1 MAKPSELE
9 LKVREEQRDC
19 LKSKATQ
26 YRRQAMRHVYSN
38 TTRYNE
44 LVREARKFDLCADLI
59 CPTVSEVESK

>member
-1 MAKPSELE
+1 MSKPSELE
-9 LKVREEQRDC
+9 LRVLEEQREF
-19 LKSKATQ
+19 LKYKAAQ
-26 YRRQAMRHVYSN
+26 YRRQAMRHAYSN